1 MLLHVFVAR
10 LPNVASEVVITLNQ
24 PLEQGQV
31 VSDRS
36 VSDSDARASPWVRPK
51 LKQGRAALDLDPKP

>member
-36 VSDSDARASPWVRPK
+36 VSDSDTHASPWVRPK
-51 LKQGRAALDLDPKP
+51 LKQGGAILDLDPKP